1 MSEPMTLPVANDT
14 IRLRADELYQEYLR
28 QTYVQTD
35 RLFII
40 LMVLQYLAG
49 IVLAF
54 WVTPLTWDGANSHVH
69 PHVIT
74 ALILGT
80 LVVAPPVWLAITRP
94 GETLT
99 RHMIAATQ
107 LIQSG
112 LLIQF
117 TGGRIET
124 HFHVFGSLAF
134 LGFYRDWRVIVTA
147 SIVTALDHVIRGFWW
162 PYSVYGTAV
171 AAPWRSLEHAWWV
184 LFADVF
190 SIRLCLRSIQSMAQT
205 ALSTAQ
211 MEHAHGELQKLLAVR
226 TDQLAK
232 SENTIRDIWQQAADG
247 LILVDASNRILHVN
261 PAGLRIVGYEYE
273 QLVGQS
279 LDVILGASEARRI
292 TQLIRSLEESS
303 AQRSFPVIEV
313 AMVRR
318 DSTSLDADISGG
330 PIHIGDQPMLILT
343 MRDITQRKEAER
355 AIAEQARQLRQLN
368 DELRAAQQQAES
380 ANRAKSEFLANM
392 SHEIRTP
399 MTAILGF
406 ADELAQPGLT
416 RTEQINTIQT
426 IRRNGEHLLAVIN
439 DILDLSKIEQDS
451 LPIERG
457 RHDPV
462 ELLSEVTSMLRVR
475 FDAKGLSL
483 DVEFIGEI
491 PGTIETDAMRLRQI
505 LINLIGN
512 ALKFTDSG
520 GVRVVTKWQRTPDNV
535 IQFDI
540 IDSGIGMAEQQIR
553 ELFKPFTQADASIAR
568 RFGGT
573 GLGLY
578 IARKLANLLGGD
590 VHVAYSTPG
599 VGTCIRAYV
608 RCGSLEGVPIRSGH
622 ELSVKVIKPTTEE
635 VATPSEKLHCNI
647 LLAEDGE
654 DNQRLIRHILER
666 AGATVT
672 VVEDGKAAVHSAL
685 AAQHLG
691 KPFDVILMDMQMPL
705 MDGASAVRH
714 LRRQQY
720 TGPIIAL
727 TAHVMTG
734 ERERYLAA
742 GCDDYVSK
750 PIHRPSLFK
759 AIRKA
764 LTRRQAAVSPV
775 EAGITA

>member
-1 MSEPMTLPVANDT
+1 MIGAPTLPAVNETTQHRAKEL
-14 IRLRADELYQEYLR
+14 LREYLR
-28 QTYVQTD
+28 RTHAQTD
-35 RLFII
+35 RLFIV
-40 LMVLQYLAG
+40 LMVLQYIAC

-54 WVTPLTWDGANSHVH
+54 WITPLTWEGAASRIH
-69 PHVIT
+69 PHVLT
-74 ALILGT
+74 ALVLGT
-80 LVVAPPVWLAITRP
+80 LVVVPPVWLAATRP
-94 GETLT
+94 GDTLT
-99 RHMIAATQ
+99 RHMIAAAQ
-107 LIQSG
+107 LVQSG

-124 HFHVFGSLAF
+124 HFHIFGSLAF
-134 LGFYRDWRVIVTA
+134 LAFYRDWRVIVTA
-147 SIVTALDHVIRGFWW
+147 SAVTALDHVIRGFWW

-171 AAPWRSLEHAWWV
+171 AASWRSLEHAWWV
-184 LFADVF
+184 VFADVF
-190 SIRLCLRSIQSMAQT
+190 SIRLCLRSVKNMAQT
-205 ALSTAQ
+205 AMSTAQ
-211 MEHAHGELQKLLAVR
+211 LEHAHSELQKLLDVR

-247 LILVDASNRILHVN
+247 LFLIDASNRIVHVN
-261 PAGLRIVGYEYE
+261 PAGLKIVAYQYDE
-273 QLVGQS
+273 LVGRP
-279 LDVILGASEARRI
+279 LNVILGESEALRI
-292 TQLIRSLEESS
+292 TRLIRSLEESS
-303 AQRSFPVIEV
+303 GQQAFPVIEV
-313 AMVRR
+313 AAIRR
-318 DSTSLDADISGG
+318 DQTSIDADISGG
-330 PIHIGDQPMLILT
+330 PIHVGDRPMMILT
-343 MRDITQRKEAER
+343 MRDISRRKETER
-355 AIAEQARQLRQLN
+355 ATAEQARQLKQLN
-368 DELRAAQQQAES
+368 KELKAATQQADA

-406 ADELAQPGLT
+406 AEELSQPDLAPA
-416 RTEQINTIQT
+416 EQAETVRT

-451 LPIERG
+451 LPIERA
-457 RHDPV
+457 RHNPV

-483 DVEFIGEI
+483 ESEFVGEI
-491 PGTIETDAMRLRQI
+491 PETIETDAMRLRQV

-512 ALKFTDSG
+512 AMKFTDSG
-520 GVRVVTKWQRTPDNV
+520 GVRVVTKWQRTPDNC

-540 IDSGIGMAEQQIR
+540 IDSGIGMTEQQIR

-599 VGTCIRAYV
+599 AGTCIRAYV
-608 RCGSLEGVPIRSGH
+608 HCGPLEGVAIRSGH
-622 ELSVKVIKPTTEE
+622 DLCVNVVKPNPEDFSIPQ
-635 VATPSEKLHCNI
+635 EKITCRV
-647 LLAEDGE
+647 LLAEDGT
-654 DNQRLIRHILER
+654 DNQRLISHILQR

-672 VVEDGKAAVHSAL
+672 VVEDGKAAVDTALSAN
-685 AAQHLG
+685 QLG
-691 KPFDVILMDMQMPL
+691 APFDVILMDMQMPL

-714 LRRQQY
+714 LRRQAY
-720 TGPIIAL
+720 AGPIIAL

-734 ERERYLAA
+734 ERERCLAA

-750 PIHRPSLFK
+750 PIDRPALFK

-764 LTRRQAAVSPV
+764 LKRNAAPDPAIAACS
-775 EAGITA
+775 

>member
-1 MSEPMTLPVANDT
+1 MNVPMTLPMTNET
-14 IRLRADELYQEYLR
+14 IRARAAELHKSYLHR
-28 QTYVQTD
+28 TYVQTD
-35 RLFII
+35 RLFIV
-40 LMVLQYLAG
+40 LMVLQYVAS

-54 WVTPLTWDGANSHVH
+54 SVTPLTWDGATSRLH
-69 PHVIT
+69 PHVLA

-80 LVVAPPVWLAITRP
+80 IVVIPPVWLAATRP

-134 LGFYRDWRVIVTA
+134 LAFYRDWRVIVTA
-147 SIVTALDHVIRGFWW
+147 SVVTALDHVIRGFWW

-190 SIRLCLRSIQSMAQT
+190 SIRLCLRSVRNMAQT

-211 MEHAHGELQKLLAVR
+211 LEYAHGELQRLLKVR
-226 TDQLAK
+226 TAQLAK
-232 SENTIRDIWQQAADG
+232 SENTIRDLWQQAADG
-247 LILVDASNRILHVN
+247 LVLVDASNRIVHVN
-261 PAGLRIVGYEYE
+261 PAGLRIVGYAYE

-303 AQRSFPVIEV
+303 ARQSFSVIEV
-313 AMVRR
+313 ALVRR
-318 DSTSLDADISGG
+318 DSTSLDVDISGG
-330 PIHIGDQPMLILT
+330 PIHLGDQTMIALT
-343 MRDITQRKEAER
+343 MRDITQRKKAER
-355 AIAEQARQLRQLN
+355 AMAEQAQQLRQLN
-368 DELRAAQQQAES
+368 DELKAAQQQADA

-416 RTEQINTIQT
+416 RTEQLDTIQT

-451 LPIERG
+451 LPIEYG
-457 RHDPV
+457 RHSPV
-462 ELLSEVTSMLRVR
+462 ELLSEVSSMLRVR
-475 FDAKGLSL
+475 FDAKGLAL
-483 DVEFIGEI
+483 DAEFIGEI
-491 PGTIETDAMRLRQI
+491 PETIETDAMRLRQI

-520 GVRVVTKWQRTPDNV
+520 GVRVVTKWQRKPENF

-540 IDSGIGMAEQQIR
+540 IDSGIGMTEQQIR

-590 VHVAYSTPG
+590 VYVAYSTPG

-622 ELSVKVIKPTTEE
+622 ELCVNVVKPSTEE
-635 VATPSEKLHCNI
+635 VATAPEKLDCNI

-672 VVEDGKAAVHSAL
+672 IVEDGKAAVHSAL
-685 AAQHLG
+685 AARHLG

-720 TGPIIAL
+720 TGPVIAL

-734 ERERYLAA
+734 ERERCLAA

-764 LTRRQAAVSPV
+764 LARRQAAVSPV
-775 EAGITA
+775 EARSTA

>member
-1 MSEPMTLPVANDT
+1 MSGPLTVPAKNRA
-14 IRLRADELYQEYLR
+14 IQHRADELLAEYLR
-28 QTYVQTD
+28 QTYAQTD
-35 RLFII
+35 RLFIV
-40 LMVLQYLAG
+40 LMVLQYVAS

-54 WVTPLTWDGANSHVH
+54 WVTPYTWDGTNSHLH
-69 PHVIT
+69 PHVLA
-74 ALILGT
+74 ALTLGT
-80 LVVAPPVWLAITRP
+80 LVVVPPVWLAITRP

-99 RHMIAATQ
+99 RHMIAAAQ

-134 LGFYRDWRVIVTA
+134 LAFYRDWRVILTA

-162 PYSVYGTAV
+162 PYSVYGTTV
-171 AAPWRSLEHAWWV
+171 AASWRSLEHAWWV

-190 SIRLCLRSIQSMAQT
+190 SIRLCLRSVKNMAHT

-211 MEHAHGELQKLLAVR
+211 LEHAHGELQKLLEVR
-226 TDQLAK
+226 TDQLAR

-247 LILVDASNRILHVN
+247 LVLVDASNRIVHVN
-261 PAGLRIVGYEYE
+261 PAGLRILGYEYE
-273 QLVGQS
+273 QLVGKS
-279 LDVILGASEARRI
+279 LAVILGESEAQRI
-292 TQLIRSLEESS
+292 TLLIRSLEESS
-303 AQRSFPVIEV
+303 VQRAFPVIEV
-313 AMVRR
+313 AMVRK
-318 DSTSLDADISGG
+318 DLSSFDADISGG
-330 PIHIGDQPMLILT
+330 PIHVGDSPMLVLT
-343 MRDITQRKEAER
+343 MRDITRRKETER
-355 AIAEQARQLRQLN
+355 ATAEQARQLKQLN
-368 DELRAAQQQAES
+368 DELKAAQQQADA

-406 ADELAQPGLT
+406 ADELTQADQSPE
-416 RTEQINTIQT
+416 EQKDTIQT

-451 LPIERG
+451 LPIERA
-457 RHDPV
+457 RHSPV
-462 ELLSEVTSMLRVR
+462 ELMSEVTSMLRVR

-483 DVEFIGEI
+483 DAEFVGEI
-491 PGTIETDAMRLRQI
+491 PETIDTDAMRLRQI

-512 ALKFTDSG
+512 AMKFTDSG
-520 GVRVVTKWQRTPDNV
+520 GVRVVTQWQRTPDNF

-540 IDSGIGMAEQQIR
+540 IDSGIGMSEQQIR

-599 VGTCIRAYV
+599 AGTCIRAYV
-608 RCGSLEGVPIRSGH
+608 QCGSLEGVPIRSGH
-622 ELSVKVIKPTTEE
+622 ELCVKVVRPTPEE
-635 VATPSEKLHCNI
+635 ASTATVKLDCSI

-666 AGATVT
+666 TGATVT

-685 AAQHLG
+685 TAKHLS

-714 LRRQQY
+714 LRRQEY

-734 ERERYLAA
+734 ERERCVAA

-764 LTRRQAAVSPV
+764 LNRNAAPAPAAAACS
-775 EAGITA
+775 